1 MTTLG
6 MTAADGNELQAAI
19 LATPRSGTAFEKNA
33 DTYGRRYVMD
43 LTIKRRERAAI
54 LRSA

>member
-19 LATPRSGTAFEKNA
+19 LAAARNGTAFEKNA